1 MLPTSLG
8 QFGGASLQLARTLSP
23 LLRTALG
30 APAILCRH
38 ASAVPHEHPGHHQ
51 AANDWYTGAQ
61 DDLAARGVPVA
72 ALRSGALSWKRLLT
86 VHVPLEPR
94 PCQRHSASCL
104 RPFSRAMQCGWRSGW
119 SHRQPAMER

>member
-30 APAILCRH
+30 AASAKLCRH
-38 ASAVPHEHPGHHQ
+38 ASTVPHEHHGHHQ

-61 DDLAARGVPVA
+61 A
-72 ALRSGALSWKRLLT
+72 
-86 VHVPLEPR
+86 
-94 PCQRHSASCL
+94 
-104 RPFSRAMQCGWRSGW
+104 
-119 SHRQPAMER
+119 